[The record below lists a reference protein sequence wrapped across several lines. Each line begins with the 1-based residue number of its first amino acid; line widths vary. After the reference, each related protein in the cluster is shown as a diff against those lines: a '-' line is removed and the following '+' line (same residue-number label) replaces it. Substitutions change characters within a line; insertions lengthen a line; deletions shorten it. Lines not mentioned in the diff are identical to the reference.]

1 MPRPRLKGF
10 RHSREIIAYAVWGYC
25 GSGWPRVGA
34 IGVLWVW
41 GALGSLPR
49 HVGHRGV
56 RRAPG
61 LRSFRETSAL
71 QTYIPSTGTPVS
83 AYPPQGSSQGEISLW
98 GLWNICAIPVPT
110 YFQGGWNIISPLL
123 PDS

>member
-1 MPRPRLKGF
+1 MPRPRLKDF
-10 RHSREIIAYAVWGYC
+10 RHSRKIIAYAVWGYC

-71 QTYIPSTGTPVS
+71 QTYIPSTGDPRERISPTGVLTGGNQSLEGSGTYVPYLFQPVS
-83 AYPPQGSSQGEISLW
+83 KVSG
-98 GLWNICAIPVPT
+98 T
-110 YFQGGWNIISPLL
+110 
-123 PDS
+123 